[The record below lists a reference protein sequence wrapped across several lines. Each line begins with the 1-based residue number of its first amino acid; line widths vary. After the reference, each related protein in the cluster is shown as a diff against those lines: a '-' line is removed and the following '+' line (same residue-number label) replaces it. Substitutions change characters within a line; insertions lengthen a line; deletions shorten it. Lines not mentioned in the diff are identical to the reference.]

1 MTAYYTLFGIIY
13 FVYGICIGSFLNV
26 CIYRIPRGL
35 SIVRGGSMCT
45 SCHHRLRP
53 LDLIPIG
60 SWLYR
65 KGKCRYCAESVSRQ
79 YPLIECLTG
88 TLYVACFLRFG
99 PTAYSIL
106 LCLFFSCL
114 IAAAAIDLEFTYV
127 PDRIQLL
134 ILLLAGASSFL
145 TPRIS
150 FQDGVLGSVIP
161 AGIMLAVSMLTKG
174 GIGGGDIK
182 LIAAT
187 GLLLGFWRNMLAF
200 LLAYLLAGLFYVI
213 PLIKGYINGK
223 DEIPMVPFF
232 AASLIL
238 SALFGGEILCWYFQ
252 SLFGIGN

>member
-1 MTAYYTLFGIIY
+1 MTAYDVLFGTIY
-13 FVYGICIGSFLNV
+13 FVYGICVGSFLNV

-35 SIVRGGSMCT
+35 SMIRSRSMCT
-45 SCHHRLRP
+45 SCHHILRP

-60 SWLYR
+60 SWLYQ
-65 KGKCRYCAESVSRQ
+65 KGRCRYCSGSVSRQ

-88 TLYVACFLRFG
+88 ILYVACFLRFG
-99 PTAYSIL
+99 LTAYSIL

-134 ILLLAGASSFL
+134 IVLLAGISCFL
-145 TPRIS
+145 TARVNL
-150 FQDGVLGSVIP
+150 QDRVLGSMLP
-161 AGIMLAVSMLTKG
+161 AGIMLAVSILTKG

-200 LLAYLLAGLFYVI
+200 LLAYLLAGLIYII
-213 PLIKGYINGK
+213 PLITGYINGK

-238 SALFGGEILCWYFQ
+238 SALFGGEILSWYFQ
-252 SLFGIGN
+252 ILFGISN